1 MLGDIIDF
9 LLTLAKDWGYW
20 GIIFLMFVES
30 SFFPFP
36 SEVVMIPAGYLAH
49 QNELNFWLCLLCGTF
64 GALLGALLNYYLCY
78 FLGREV
84 LLKICKYF
92 GVNEAKFA
100 QFEAFFNKHGEI
112 STFSGRLIPGL
123 RQYISLP
130 AGLARMNLKKFI
142 FYTSL
147 GAGIWCLILLILG
160 YILGKNED
168 LIKEYLHFVIVAC
181 IVFAAMIVAI
191 YIYIQKRKKHLKN
204 F

>member
-160 YILGKNED
+160 YVLGKNED
-168 LIKEYLHFVIVAC
+168 LIKEYLHFAIITC
-181 IVFAAMIVAI
+181 IVFATIIVAI
-191 YIYIQKRKKHLKN
+191 YIYIQKRKKIS
-204 F
+204 

>member
-1 MLGDIIDF
+1 MLSDIIDF

-20 GIIFLMFVES
+20 GIIFLMFIES

-49 QNELNFWLCLLCGTF
+49 QSELNFWLCLLCGTF

-168 LIKEYLHFVIVAC
+168 LIKEYLHFVIIAC
-181 IVFAAMIVAI
+181 IIFTTMIVVI
-191 YIYIQKRKKHLKN
+191 YIYIQKRKKVS
-204 F
+204 

>member
-49 QNELNFWLCLLCGTF
+49 QNELNFWLCLFCGTF

-181 IVFAAMIVAI
+181 IVFAIMIVAI
-191 YIYIQKRKKHLKN
+191 YIYIQKKHFKN

>member
-49 QNELNFWLCLLCGTF
+49 QNELNFWLCLFCGTF

-181 IVFAAMIVAI
+181 IVFAAMIIAI
-191 YIYIQKRKKHLKN
+191 YIYIQKKKKTP
-204 F
+204 

>member
-20 GIIFLMFVES
+20 GIIFLMFIES

-168 LIKEYLHFVIVAC
+168 LIKEYLHFVIIAC
-181 IVFAAMIVAI
+181 IIFTTMIVVI
-191 YIYIQKRKKHLKN
+191 YIYIQKRKKVS
-204 F
+204 

>member
-49 QNELNFWLCLLCGTF
+49 QNELNFWLCLFCGTF

-168 LIKEYLHFVIVAC
+168 LIKEYLHFVIIAC

-191 YIYIQKRKKHLKN
+191 YIYIQKRKKQN

>member
-1 MLGDIIDF
+1 MLSDIIDF

-20 GIIFLMFVES
+20 GIIFLMFIES

-92 GVNEAKFA
+92 GVNEVKFA

-160 YILGKNED
+160 YVLGKNED
-168 LIKEYLHFVIVAC
+168 LIKEYLHFVIIAC
-181 IVFAAMIVAI
+181 IIFTTMIVVI
-191 YIYIQKRKKHLKN
+191 YIYIQKRKNHASN
-204 F
+204 

>member
-160 YILGKNED
+160 YVLGKNED

-181 IVFAAMIVAI
+181 IIFATMIVAI
-191 YIYIQKRKKHLKN
+191 YVYIQKRKKIS
-204 F
+204 

>member
-147 GAGIWCLILLILG
+147 GTGIWCLILLILG
-160 YILGKNED
+160 YVLGKNED

-181 IVFAAMIVAI
+181 IIFATMIVAI
-191 YIYIQKRKKHLKN
+191 YVYIQKRKKIS
-204 F
+204 

>member
-160 YILGKNED
+160 YVLGKNED
-168 LIKEYLHFVIVAC
+168 LIKEYLHFVVIAC
-181 IVFAAMIVAI
+181 IIFATMIVAI
-191 YIYIQKRKKHLKN
+191 YIYIQKRKKIS
-204 F
+204 

>member
-160 YILGKNED
+160 YVLGKNED
-168 LIKEYLHFVIVAC
+168 LIKEYLHFVIITC
-181 IVFAAMIVAI
+181 IVFATIIVAI
-191 YIYIQKRKKHLKN
+191 YIYIQKRKKIS
-204 F
+204 

>member
-1 MLGDIIDF
+1 MLSDIIDF

-20 GIIFLMFVES
+20 GIIFLMFIES

-160 YILGKNED
+160 YVLGKNED
-168 LIKEYLHFVIVAC
+168 LIKEYLHFVIIAC
-181 IVFAAMIVAI
+181 IIFTTMIVVI
-191 YIYIQKRKKHLKN
+191 YIYIQKRKKVS
-204 F
+204 

>member
-160 YILGKNED
+160 YVLGKNED
-168 LIKEYLHFVIVAC
+168 LIKEYLHFVIIAC
-181 IVFAAMIVAI
+181 IIFATMIVVI
-191 YIYIQKRKKHLKN
+191 YIYIQKRKKIS
-204 F
+204 

>member
-1 MLGDIIDF
+1 MLSDIIDF

-20 GIIFLMFVES
+20 GIIFLMFIES

-36 SEVVMIPAGYLAH
+36 SEAVMIPAGYLAH

-168 LIKEYLHFVIVAC
+168 LIKEYLHFVIIAC
-181 IVFAAMIVAI
+181 IIFTTMIVVI
-191 YIYIQKRKKHLKN
+191 YIYIQKRKKVS
-204 F
+204 

>member
-1 MLGDIIDF
+1 MLSDIIDF

-20 GIIFLMFVES
+20 GIIFLMFIES

-92 GVNEAKFA
+92 GVNEVKFA

-160 YILGKNED
+160 YVLGKNED
-168 LIKEYLHFVIVAC
+168 LIKEYLHFVIIAC
-181 IVFAAMIVAI
+181 IIFTTMIVVI
-191 YIYIQKRKKHLKN
+191 YIYIQKRKKVS
-204 F
+204 

>member
-1 MLGDIIDF
+1 MLSDIIDF

-20 GIIFLMFVES
+20 GIIFLMFIES

-49 QNELNFWLCLLCGTF
+49 QNELNFWLCLFCGTF

-168 LIKEYLHFVIVAC
+168 LIKEYLHFVIIAC
-181 IVFAAMIVAI
+181 IIFTTMIVVI
-191 YIYIQKRKKHLKN
+191 YIYIQKRKKVS
-204 F
+204 